1 MNDLGYLLLNSLESI
16 LQFIVFDQEA
26 KSSLFQ
32 NFKYKLMLFIEDYT
46 IIPTLL
52 ESSYGSAYTQSIL
65 DQGSSKWTAP
75 TSNIT
80 IFRIFIVLLKTQQNI
95 FYKNCVKF
103 RHFGRINPRDESSR
117 FSLFCARMN
126 DFCVHQLKNWRRDT
140 RIKLT
145 EMGEVLLFFFNPL
158 SLLNNI
164 APKMVDFEIGTI
176 DGILDKSRT
185 KEKENLMVQISFLDC
200 YIRDNILVYCH
211 LFACFLVTFSDIID
225 MTSDRDIDVLFE
237 MLSKAN
243 TLKLSKKFLNR
254 RKTGRGKRGS
264 SMGPLL

>member
-1 MNDLGYLLLNSLESI
+1 MNDLGCLLLNSLESI

-26 KSSLFQ
+26 KSNIFQ

-80 IFRIFIVLLKTQQNI
+80 IYRIFIVLLKTQQNI
-95 FYKNCVKF
+95 FYKNSVKF
-103 RHFGRINPRDESSR
+103 RHFGRINPRNESTR

-158 SLLNNI
+158 SMLNNI
-164 APKMVDFEIGTI
+164 APKIADFEIGTI

-185 KEKENLMVQISFLDC
+185 KDKENLMVQISFLDC

-225 MTSDRDIDVLFE
+225 MTSDRDIDILFE
-237 MLSKAN
+237 MLSKPFCL
-243 TLKLSKKFLNR
+243 TIFKRFLSQGRTSRARKGFL
-254 RKTGRGKRGS
+254 
-264 SMGPLL
+264 MAP